1 MNIIK
6 KEEKNKENFKI
17 IPLSPKVIE
26 SEYVEE
32 YLKRL
37 RECIKNKEINNIAIT
52 RNYKT
57 GKSSVI
63 KTYLTEN
70 NIGDVIF

>member
-1 MNIIK
+1 MIK
-6 KEEKNKENFKI
+6 
-17 IPLSPKVIE
+17 L
-26 SEYVEE
+26 
-32 YLKRL
+32 
-37 RECIKNKEINNIAIT
+37 CIKNKDINNIAIT

-70 NIGDVIF
+70 NIGDVIYGYGKIT